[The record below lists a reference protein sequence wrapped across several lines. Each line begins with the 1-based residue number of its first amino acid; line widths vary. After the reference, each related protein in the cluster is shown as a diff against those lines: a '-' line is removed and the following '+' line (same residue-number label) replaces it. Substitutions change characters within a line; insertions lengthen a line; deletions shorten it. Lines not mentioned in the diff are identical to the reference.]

1 MHAVVETLNLEEL
14 IENFIKDYREGGRE
28 KYREA
33 VRRMISENSVSL
45 VVDFDDLLNY
55 NKVLADELVKDPILF
70 LEEASRALNRV
81 VAVED
86 PNYAQ
91 KARAFHVRIRKLPEN
106 LHVKVRD
113 IRSRHLGR
121 LIAVEGI
128 VTKISPV
135 KQELVE
141 AVFKCRSCGYEEVVK
156 QEEGAGLAKPSQCP
170 RCAEEERKS
179 AGFVLIAEKS
189 KFVDVQ
195 KFVLQEKPE
204 ELPPGQLPRSI
215 EVVVRDD
222 LVDIVRPGDRATV
235 VGFLKVEEDKRL
247 LKSSPPVFHS
257 YLEANYI
264 EIATKESLDVEITPD
279 DEKKILELARRE
291 DIETLIINSI
301 APSIY
306 GYREIKLAI
315 ALLLFGGVP
324 KIYPDGIRV
333 RGDIHILLVGDPGT
347 AKSQLLRYVSVIA
360 PRGIYTSGKGATA
373 AGLTAAVVKEK
384 NSGEFYLEA
393 GALVLADGGI
403 ACIDEFDKMEAR
415 DRVSIHEAMEQ
426 QTVSIAKAGIVA
438 TLNARASIL
447 AAANPAFGRYLP
459 TRNISE
465 NIDLPV
471 TILSRFDLIF
481 VLRDTPNRDR
491 DRELAQYVIDFHR
504 EAYPQIMENVIPPH
518 ILKKY
523 VAYARRFIR
532 PRLSEEAKAKI
543 VDFYVSMRAA
553 SESPESPIAIT
564 PRQLE
569 ALIRLSEA
577 HARMHLR
584 NVVTER
590 DAEVAIQ
597 LMEYFLRTV
606 GIDMTTKT
614 LDIDTVMTGQPK
626 SQREKI
632 ILVLD
637 IIKDM
642 VRANNGN
649 PVKIED
655 VIAECSKHG
664 LEETF
669 VKKVLE
675 KLYDSGELMMPRQGY
690 IVTTI

>member
-1 MHAVVETLNLEEL
+1 
-14 IENFIKDYREGGRE
+14 
-28 KYREA
+28 
-33 VRRMISENSVSL
+33 
-45 VVDFDDLLNY
+45 
-55 NKVLADELVKDPILF
+55 
-70 LEEASRALNRV
+70 
-81 VAVED
+81 
-86 PNYAQ
+86 
-91 KARAFHVRIRKLPEN
+91 
-106 LHVKVRD
+106 
-113 IRSRHLGR
+113 
-121 LIAVEGI
+121 
-128 VTKISPV
+128 
-135 KQELVE
+135 
-141 AVFKCRSCGYEEVVK
+141 
-156 QEEGAGLAKPSQCP
+156 
-170 RCAEEERKS
+170 
-179 AGFVLIAEKS
+179 
-189 KFVDVQ
+189 
-195 KFVLQEKPE
+195 
-204 ELPPGQLPRSI
+204 
-215 EVVVRDD
+215 
-222 LVDIVRPGDRATV
+222 
-235 VGFLKVEEDKRL
+235 
-247 LKSSPPVFHS
+247 
-257 YLEANYI
+257 
-264 EIATKESLDVEITPD
+264 
-279 DEKKILELARRE
+279 
-291 DIETLIINSI
+291 
-301 APSIY
+301 
-306 GYREIKLAI
+306 
-315 ALLLFGGVP
+315 
-324 KIYPDGIRV
+324 
-333 RGDIHILLVGDPGT
+333 
-347 AKSQLLRYVSVIA
+347 
-360 PRGIYTSGKGATA
+360 
-373 AGLTAAVVKEK
+373 
-384 NSGEFYLEA
+384 
-393 GALVLADGGI
+393 
-403 ACIDEFDKMEAR
+403 
-415 DRVSIHEAMEQ
+415 
-426 QTVSIAKAGIVA
+426 
-438 TLNARASIL
+438 
-447 AAANPAFGRYLP
+447 
-459 TRNISE
+459 
-465 NIDLPV
+465 
-471 TILSRFDLIF
+471 
-481 VLRDTPNRDR
+481 
-491 DRELAQYVIDFHR
+491 
-504 EAYPQIMENVIPPH
+504 MENVIPPH

>member
-1 MHAVVETLNLEEL
+1 MTQAVLEALALVER
-14 IENFIKDYREGGRE
+14 IMDFIKDYRVGGRE

-33 VRRMISENSVSL
+33 LRRMSAENGVSL
-45 VVDFDDLLNY
+45 VIDFDDLLSY
-55 NKVLADELVKDPILF
+55 DRVLADILVESPSVF
-70 LEEASRALNRV
+70 LESASKAIQQV
-81 VAVED
+81 MMVED
-86 PNYAQ
+86 PEYAQ
-91 KARAFHVRIRKLPEN
+91 KVKTFHARIRRLPESFHVKIRE
-106 LHVKVRD
+106 
-113 IRSRHLGR
+113 IRARHLGK

-141 AVFKCRSCGYEEVVK
+141 AVFRCKTCGHEEVVR
-156 QEEGAGLAKPSQCP
+156 QEEGSLVKPTQCP
-170 RCAEEERKS
+170 ECSREGRKS
-179 AGFVLIAEKS
+179 QGFVLVAEKS
-189 KFVDVQ
+189 RFVDVQ

-222 LVDIVRPGDRATV
+222 LVDTVRPGDRVTV
-235 VGFLKVEEDKRL
+235 VGFLRVEEDKKF
-247 LKSSPPVFHS
+247 LKNAPPVYHP
-257 YLEANYI
+257 YMEANYV
-264 EIATKESLDVEITPD
+264 EVAAKETLDVEITPE
-279 DEKKILELARRE
+279 DEKKILELSRRE
-291 DIETLIINSI
+291 DLEELIVNSI

-306 GYREIKLAI
+306 GYREVKLAI

-324 KIYPDGIRV
+324 KVYPDGIRV
-333 RGDIHILLVGDPGT
+333 RGDIHILLIGDPGT
-347 AKSQLLRYVSVIA
+347 AKSQLLRYVSFIA

-384 NSGEFYLEA
+384 SSGEFYLEA

-459 TRNISE
+459 NRNIAE

-481 VLRDTPNRDR
+481 ILRDTPNREK

-504 EAYPQIMENVIPPH
+504 EAYPQELENLIPPQL
-518 ILKKY
+518 LKKY
-523 VAYARRFIR
+523 IAYARKHVR

-543 VDFYVSMRAA
+543 VDFYVSMRAR
-553 SESPESPIAIT
+553 SEEPESPITIT

-584 NVVTER
+584 SVVTEK

-597 LMEYFLRTV
+597 LMEHFLRNV
-606 GIDMTTKT
+606 GIDIATKT
-614 LDIDTVMTGQPK
+614 VDIDTVMTGQPK

-632 ILVLD
+632 ILLLD
-637 IIKDM
+637 IIKEL
-642 VRANNGN
+642 VRSNNGN
-649 PVKIED
+649 PVKVED
-655 VIAECSKHG
+655 VVKEAQARG
-664 LEETF
+664 LDEAF
-669 VKKVLE
+669 VRKVLE
-675 KLYDSGELMMPRQGY
+675 KLYESGEIMMPRQGY
-690 IVTTI
+690 IITTV